1 MSSSQVVEEGLFS
14 TIEPIIADVPVS
26 SAHSNESSSSEDI
39 LIPTPSQPS
48 TTSKEI
54 GQSGYSLP
62 VRSSIQFS
70 SLVDVQQSV
79 PDSDPVGDSTDN
91 MGENIDDPVDEN
103 PDTNADDHVEPTDN
117 YAPNDVVPN
126 VNVPLNNL
134 QLNEDQKERNLTCF
148 QCLCC
153 FRNFSLSNMQ

>member
-1 MSSSQVVEEGLFS
+1 MSKLMSSSQVVEEGLFS
-14 TIEPIIADVPVS
+14 TVEPIIADVLV
-26 SAHSNESSSSEDI
+26 I
-39 LIPTPSQPS
+39 
-48 TTSKEI
+48 
-54 GQSGYSLP
+54 
-62 VRSSIQFS
+62 RSSLQFS

-103 PDTNADDHVEPTDN
+103 PDANVDDHVEPTDN

-134 QLNEDQKERNLTCF
+134 QLNEDQKERNLPCF